1 MEKLIK
7 KVSILKEKGLF
18 HIFGTSIINYIISF
32 FTNIF
37 IVRFMKKRNM
47 EFLVMQIMT

>member
-18 HIFGTSIINYIISF
+18 HIFGTSIINYIILSIL
-32 FTNIF
+32 IF
-37 IVRFMKKRNM
+37 LLELTSTALM
-47 EFLVMQIMT
+47 EQYLADI